1 MTEKGDRARIGRY
14 GLDMKKLPA
23 VIVVSAI
30 ALAAG
35 CSSSSSG
42 GNSSPTST
50 PTTANPEATD
60 AASKAAATAQIK
72 QNWATFFKT
81 STPHVT
87 SVGLLQNGAS
97 LGAAIAF
104 AARLAKQQGTAE
116 SAQVKTVTFTSPT
129 QASITY
135 ALLGNGKPLL
145 PNADGTAVLDNG
157 TWKVSQAT
165 FCQLVN
171 LGAGGKKIAGCPQ

>member
-1 MTEKGDRARIGRY
+1 MAEMGDRARIGRY
-14 GLDMKKLPA
+14 GLGMKKLSA

-42 GNSSPTST
+42 GNTPTPPPTS
-50 PTTANPEATD
+50 ANPEATD
-60 AASKAAATAQIK
+60 AASKAAATSQIEN
-72 QNWATFFKT
+72 NWAVFFKS
-81 STPHVT
+81 STPHTT

-104 AARLAKQQGTAE
+104 AARLAKSQGTKE
-116 SAQVKTVTFTSPT
+116 SAKVTSVTFTSPT
-129 QASITY
+129 QASVKY
-135 ALLGNGKPLL
+135 VLYGNGKALL

-157 TWKVSQAT
+157 TWQVSQAT